1 MEERRRSNAGART
14 CRTGHGS
21 RYTGHE
27 SGFSEERAPRNCQGT
42 ITRRSGVSGWLIVGS
57 LRNYFGGNRFAE
69 TLAFC
74 IDRHFYRFLGSTFL
88 VKSCRLPSIQL
99 QKLRFSA
106 QFFIRLRSCCACLR
120 RSLCRA
126 SCAALRSAALS
137 RRYLLTARRCVNR
150 VAILQER

>member
-42 ITRRSGVSGWLIVGS
+42 ITRRSGVSGWLIVGT
-57 LRNYFGGNRFAE
+57 LRNYFGGNRCAE
-69 TLAFC
+69 TLAFR
-74 IDRHFYRFLGSTFL
+74 IDRHFYRPLGSTFL

-106 QFFIRLRSCCACLR
+106 EIFIRLRSSSRLLAVLLVR
-120 RSLCRA
+120 ASLCGDF
-126 SCAALRSAALS
+126 LS
-137 RRYLLTARRCVNR
+137 LLVDCGVARI
-150 VAILQER
+150 A